1 MYIGKKGG
9 DMRRFNAMAVVIVMA
24 GMVLG
29 GCGKGCSK
37 GGGPGPVD
45 AEIDAGAEA
54 GSGQAA
60 AGEKTFMGEIERLGQ
75 GEKSDYLVV
84 ALEAPSFKDLALEQK
99 LLAYWLSMA
108 AIAGNDIMYL
118 QNHRFALDI
127 KTMLEDVYRAS
138 DGGGMGEVREG
149 LLEYLK
155 YVWINHG
162 QYDHRS
168 SVKFVPGRLTREQLL
183 QITTHAMERGAKL
196 EFLEGST
203 AEEKLAPLL
212 PHIFDPELEKRITVT
227 DPGVDVIAE
236 SHGNLYDE
244 GIGTADLEKLDGQW
258 LKRLNVRFALQEGK
272 VVPQVF
278 KVGCVY
284 DQHIKRVAAYL
295 KKARPYAPEGDF
307 RDSLDLLLKF
317 YETGDEELYRQHSI
331 EWIGLSNDVEYVN
344 GFIEQLKDPRGVIGS
359 FEGMSA
365 VKADSAVVDRIIA
378 DSLAFEAAMPWPDVY
393 KRDKVEKAT
402 ATIVEVVTG
411 TGDMGPVPWGGFN
424 LPNYDDIRRDYGSK
438 NVILVNILNSY
449 SKKDRQKT
457 IEEFY
462 LDPYKPLVARYADE
476 ARKLIVYLH
485 EIIGHGSGRAA
496 PGLKD
501 DPRNLMGRNFSSL
514 EEARADL
521 VALYHMGDPK
531 FVEYGLL
538 EAGEVEDF
546 VLAGTVMYLTRHLI
560 QMGSFED
567 NLVTEA
573 HDRAGHLIF
582 QYLET
587 GGAMGDPKREKKDYG
602 MRLVEKDG
610 KHYVEI
616 TDMKKLR
623 LGLADLLTAL
633 QTAKSTADVKAQ
645 DGLFDAMTVDAALCE
660 EILKR
665 ESRLELAAQRVVV
678 YPHLSLVRDG
688 KGAIVDVSIRN
699 DEDLTAQ
706 QLRWSSVN
714 NAPPPGG

>member
-1 MYIGKKGG
+1 
-9 DMRRFNAMAVVIVMA
+9 MRRFVVAAVGIIVVGVA
-24 GMVLG
+24 LG
-29 GCGKGCSK
+29 GCRKGCS
-37 GGGPGPVD
+37 GGAGPEPQPGGPD
-45 AEIDAGAEA
+45 AAEA
-54 GSGQAA
+54 AQAGQVPA
-60 AGEKTFMGEIERLGQ
+60 AGKTYLGELERLGE
-75 GEKSDYLVV
+75 GDKSDYLVV
-84 ALEAPSFKDLALEQK
+84 AVDAPSFKDLPRDRK

-118 QNHRFALDI
+118 QNHRYALPI
-127 KTMLEDVYRAS
+127 KTVLEDVYAGS
-138 DGGGMGEVREG
+138 AGGEMDAVRES
-149 LLEYLK
+149 LLDYLK

-168 SVKFVPGRLTREQLL
+168 SVKFVPNSLTREQLL
-183 QITTHAMERGAKL
+183 KITAHAMERGAGL
-196 EFLEGST
+196 DFLHGST
-203 AEEKLAPLL
+203 AGEKLEPLL

-227 DPGVDVIAE
+227 DQGVDVIAE
-236 SHGNLYDE
+236 SHVNLYDE
-244 GIGTADLEKLDGQW
+244 GITSADLEKLEAPW
-258 LKRLNVRFALQEGK
+258 TKKLNVRFALQEGK
-272 VVPQVF
+272 VVPQIF
-278 KVGCVY
+278 KAGCVY
-284 DQHIKRVAAYL
+284 DQHIKRIMACL
-295 KKARPYAPEGDF
+295 GKARPYAPEGDF
-307 RDSLDLLLKF
+307 RDSLELLLKY
-317 YETGDEELYRQHSI
+317 YETGEEDQYRQHSI
-331 EWIGLSNDVEYVN
+331 KWIGLSDGVEYVN
-344 GFIEQLKDPRGVIGS
+344 GFIEQLKDPRGVIGN

-365 VKADSAVVDRIIA
+365 VKADSGVVDRIIA
-378 DSLAFEAAMPWPDVY
+378 DSLYFEDAMPWPDAY

-438 NVILVNILNSY
+438 NVILINILNSY

-462 LDPYKPLVARYADE
+462 LDPYKPLVARHADG

-485 EIIGHGSGRAA
+485 EIIGHGSGRAD

-501 DPRNLMGRNFSSL
+501 DPRNIMGRNFSSL

-521 VALYHMGDPK
+521 VALYHMSDPK
-531 FVEYGLL
+531 FVEYGLVDAH
-538 EAGEVEDF
+538 EAEDF
-546 VLAGTVMYLTRHLI
+546 VLAGTIMFLTHHLI

-587 GGAMGDPKREKKDYG
+587 GGAMGDPNRKSEDYG
-602 MRLVEKDG
+602 MRLVEKEG
-610 KHYVEI
+610 RHFVEI

-623 LGLADLLTAL
+623 RGLAALVTAL
-633 QTAKSTADVKAQ
+633 QKAKSTGDVKAQ

-660 EILKR
+660 EIKKR
-665 ESRLELAAQRVVV
+665 ESLLQLAKQRVVV
-678 YPHLSLVRDG
+678 FPHLAPVKDG
-688 KGAIVDVSIRN
+688 KGEIVDVVIKN

-706 QLRWSSVN
+706 QLRWSAVN
-714 NAPPPGG
+714 NEPLAE